1 METVNW
7 VDASEFCRR
16 LTERE
21 ASESRVYRLP
31 TEAEWEFVCR
41 AGTTTRTWLSDAE
54 AAEVLGPN
62 FSLTS
67 TQPVGSLSPNPFGVH
82 DMLGNVWEW
91 VEDWWDPKYYQ
102 QHSPHPAI
110 NPLGPPKGS
119 MKCLRGGSWGQDLT
133 RLRSANR
140 YCEPPESRNAGF
152 GFRVAL
158 PIDAKR

>member
-91 VEDWWDPKYYQ
+91 VED
-102 QHSPHPAI
+102 
-110 NPLGPPKGS
+110 
-119 MKCLRGGSWGQDLT
+119 
-133 RLRSANR
+133 
-140 YCEPPESRNAGF
+140 
-152 GFRVAL
+152 
-158 PIDAKR
+158 